1 MGPVHFAVLG
11 YDAVQ
16 HGPRRGDSQESPDNL
31 FFNFLNPDAARGNPL
46 QGAADI
52 ISVGRFA
59 QSLDLSAAET
69 GGSSIQVNPD
79 AMVFFGHSQ
88 GSMHGS
94 LALPFADV
102 YKAAVLSGNGASIA
116 HALLNKTS
124 PVNIAAAVPLVLQA
138 ADSREL
144 PGGDMHPVLTLIS
157 QWIDPADPYNFGRQL
172 AREPLAGHNSKH
184 LFQTYGLGD
193 TYSPPIT
200 LELYA
205 MVADVAV
212 AESHSSADPPDDIGG
227 KTEFTG
233 ANFPVVGNR
242 VVDGQDITIAL
253 RQYGAP
259 DDSDGHFVVFDVPT
273 ANADAARFLG
283 MAAAGQTPQVGSD

>member
-1 MGPVHFAVLG
+1 
-11 YDAVQ
+11 
-16 HGPRRGDSQESPDNL
+16 
-31 FFNFLNPDAARGNPL
+31 
-46 QGAADI
+46 
-52 ISVGRFA
+52 
-59 QSLDLSAAET
+59 
-69 GGSSIQVNPD
+69 
-79 AMVFFGHSQ
+79 
-88 GSMHGS
+88 
-94 LALPFADV
+94 
-102 YKAAVLSGNGASIA
+102 
-116 HALLNKTS
+116 
-124 PVNIAAAVPLVLQA
+124 
-138 ADSREL
+138 
-144 PGGDMHPVLTLIS
+144 LIS